1 MDTLRNLPTDAPAN
15 LASLIDIREGRVV
28 SMSLSK
34 SDTCQIMLMAFGS
47 GESVSEEIYFGD
59 TLYTVLEGEMPL
71 FIGNAKYL
79 LKTGDSLMIPSGTSH
94 AIGGAGGFKLLQM
107 TLQKQIYTFKAF
119 YPRRIIQ
126 WN

>member
-1 MDTLRNLPTDAPAN
+1 MDTLRNLPTDVPAN

-34 SDTCQIMLMAFGS
+34 SDTCQIMLMAFGP

-107 TLQKQIYTFKAF
+107 TLQK
-119 YPRRIIQ
+119 
-126 WN
+126 

>member
-1 MDTLRNLPTDAPAN
+1 M
-15 LASLIDIREGRVV
+15 
-28 SMSLSK
+28 K
-34 SDTCQIMLMAFGS
+34 
-47 GESVSEEIYFGD
+47 Y

-107 TLQKQIYTFKAF
+107 TLQK
-119 YPRRIIQ
+119 
-126 WN
+126 

>member
-79 LKTGDSLMIPSGTSH
+79 LKTGDSLMIPSGTSL

-107 TLQKQIYTFKAF
+107 TLQKYIYTFKAF
-119 YPRRIIQ
+119 YPRRILQ

>member
-34 SDTCQIMLMAFGS
+34 SDTCQIMLMAFG
-47 GESVSEEIYFGD
+47 FGD
-59 TLYTVLEGEMPL
+59 TLSTVLEGEMPL

-107 TLQKQIYTFKAF
+107 TLQK
-119 YPRRIIQ
+119 
-126 WN
+126 

>member
-79 LKTGDSLMIPSGTSH
+79 LKTGDSLMVPSGTSH

-107 TLQKQIYTFKAF
+107 TLQK
-119 YPRRIIQ
+119 
-126 WN
+126 

>member
-71 FIGNAKYL
+71 FI
-79 LKTGDSLMIPSGTSH
+79 PSGTSH

-107 TLQKQIYTFKAF
+107 TLQK
-119 YPRRIIQ
+119 
-126 WN
+126 

>member
-47 GESVSEEIYFGD
+47 GESVSEAKCHF
-59 TLYTVLEGEMPL
+59 LLAMPN
-71 FIGNAKYL
+71 IC
-79 LKTGDSLMIPSGTSH
+79 
-94 AIGGAGGFKLLQM
+94 
-107 TLQKQIYTFKAF
+107 
-119 YPRRIIQ
+119 
-126 WN
+126 

>member
-47 GESVSEEIYFGD
+47 GESVSEEIYFVIPF
-59 TLYTVLEGEMPL
+59 TLYLKAKCHFLLAMPN
-71 FIGNAKYL
+71 IC
-79 LKTGDSLMIPSGTSH
+79 
-94 AIGGAGGFKLLQM
+94 
-107 TLQKQIYTFKAF
+107 
-119 YPRRIIQ
+119 
-126 WN
+126 